1 MKKKIL
7 VLKII
12 STLSLLGALVITFLP
27 CGVTIDNE
35 YYSYFSKVTFSKIG
49 FIPGIICICN
59 IAIAI
64 AMIVAIFLNKRALN
78 ISIGSF
84 MFLLTTLSFVMIAF
98 SKNVT
103 NFIHPI
109 LCLISFVAYIF
120 VLLIDFKGENKHE
133 NN

>member
-1 MKKKIL
+1 MYL
-7 VLKII
+7 
-12 STLSLLGALVITFLP
+12 
-27 CGVTIDNE
+27 
-35 YYSYFSKVTFSKIG
+35 Y
-49 FIPGIICICN
+49 
-59 IAIAI
+59 IAIAV
-64 AMIVAIFLNKRALN
+64 AMIVAIFLNKRPLN

-133 NN
+133 SN